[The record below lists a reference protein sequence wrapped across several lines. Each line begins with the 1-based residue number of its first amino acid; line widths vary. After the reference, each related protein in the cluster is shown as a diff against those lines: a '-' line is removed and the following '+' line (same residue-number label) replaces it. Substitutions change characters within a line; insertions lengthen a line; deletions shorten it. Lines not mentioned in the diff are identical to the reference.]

1 MASEQDS
8 EEKQYSTSDNEGESM
23 KKRPSQYQMFEL
35 SGRRAARRVREEPRT
50 SRWSSRWRVG
60 VAGAVACGLL
70 LAACSSSTAK
80 PTSKSS
86 AASKVAVTIG
96 YENNGADPSMVT
108 VHNHYFQKELGSNVS
123 LKLFTSGPTALSA
136 IASGALQFM
145 CGIGLPPVIS
155 AIARGVPLVVVWNQ
169 ERYTTDAGIVVKQ
182 SSGITSLAGLAGKTI
197 AIDTGSES
205 SFELPSLL
213 AQKGISLAA
222 VHQLTMTP
230 PEMESAWQT
239 GQIQAATVWDP
250 AFDYLIAHGG
260 RVLATDASL
269 PANAT
274 SFNVCVANTS
284 FTSAHPSAA
293 VDFVKAMQD
302 GVRYMAS
309 NPSQAMKDMESEAGI
324 SASTAQS
331 ELKGYDI
338 YDLADQVTETVLG
351 KGSGVATAGTT
362 QSLTNNWKELY
373 KQGFITVPPP
383 RDMAKYVDPV
393 PAASALG

>member
-1 MASEQDS
+1 MMNKHRAHVRAFGVD
-8 EEKQYSTSDNEGESM
+8 
-23 KKRPSQYQMFEL
+23 EL
-35 SGRRAARRVREEPRT
+35 STARDEGPGARHA
-50 SRWSSRWRVG
+50 SRSSRWRVLVVGG
-60 VAGAVACGLL
+60 VAAALL
-70 LAACSSSTAK
+70 LAACSSSTPSSK
-80 PTSKSS
+80 PSTSKSS
-86 AASKVAVTIG
+86 TSTSNVAVTIG

-108 VHNHYFQKELGSNVS
+108 VHNGYFQKELGSNVS

-169 ERYTTDAGIVVKQ
+169 ERYTTDAGIVVKT

-197 AIDTGSES
+197 GIDTGSES

-213 AQKGISLAA
+213 AQKGVALSS
-222 VHQLTMTP
+222 VHQLNMTP

-239 GQIQAATVWDP
+239 GQIQAAIVWDP

-260 RVLATDASL
+260 TVLATDASL
-269 PANAT
+269 PADAT
-274 SFNVCVANTS
+274 SYNICVANTS
-284 FTSAHPSAA
+284 FTSAHPAAA

-302 GVRYMAS
+302 GVSYMNS
-309 NPSQAMKDMESEAGI
+309 NPAQSLKDMESEAGI
-324 SASTAQS
+324 SAATAKA

-338 YDLADQVTETVLG
+338 YNLADQVTETVLG

-362 QSLTNNWKELY
+362 ESLTNNWKELY
-373 KQGFITVPPP
+373 KQGFITTPPP
-383 RDMAKYVDPV
+383 SNMAQYVDPT